1 MARISEQA
9 SGGRNVLAFL
19 DMLAYSEGTDNGR
32 QPTKDE
38 GYDVLVGGQLFS
50 DYSKH
55 PNKLVH
61 LNASLS
67 STAAGRYQILARF
80 WRVYQQRLHLP
91 DFGPVSQDLYAIN
104 QLKEQGAYGRIQA
117 GEFEK
122 AVLRVKNIW
131 ASLPGAGYNQHE
143 QSMDVLRD
151 VYLKAGGTIAGA

>member
-1 MARISEQA
+1 MARISEQDA
-9 SGGRNVLAFL
+9 GGRNVLAFL

-32 QPTKDE
+32 QPTNDD

-50 DYSKH
+50 GYAQH
-55 PNKLVH
+55 PNRLVR
-61 LNASLS
+61 LSSTLS
-67 STAAGRYQILARF
+67 STAAGRYQILNRF
-80 WRVYQQRLHLP
+80 WKIYQPRLTLP
-91 DFGPVSQDLYAIN
+91 DFGPISQDLYAIN

-143 QSMDVLRD
+143 QKMDTLRD
-151 VYLKAGGTIAGA
+151 VYLRAGGTILG